1 MRIEPAKKKVSE
13 LFPIQGPI
21 RYDIPCFQRPYSW
34 SEEQID
40 QLFEDICTE
49 ESAYYAGNILVICDG
64 DNFSVID
71 GQQRLTTISLFLLAL
86 SDLFNERYSDV
97 ELAIEQKGLIKRQ
110 LFADGMYTCPRINLL
125 EKDAEIYSDLLRIS
139 LGEEVKGK
147 WGNRRLYQRFQHVRS
162 ILSEEFK
169 SFSAMND
176 FYQKLMEV
184 TLLRI
189 DVPDVTDA
197 FMVFSSLNSKGQ
209 PLTLVDLLKGEF
221 IGKATSAGYAEQ
233 MVLENWNEL
242 SEILSFGEDEM
253 SDRLA
258 TQFLLNNLDAFENET
273 GNSATKSKALS
284 RYQSILNEKYSAGV
298 DYLETLVRRAKVFS
312 RIVRPDL
319 CEEAD
324 SEELLLLVRLG
335 KLESTQAIPLLM
347 FFIQEMEVLK
357 LEQEHICQILN
368 ALIDFYVRRNI
379 VLTPKSS
386 NIRAKFLAVIRLVRK
401 EGVIGKEI
409 VDRAIG
415 VLEEMSASDE
425 QFKAALN
432 QPVYDKN
439 AATTRFVLID
449 IERRLGKSPIFDK
462 AHPDTLDE
470 YITPCKGKKKRPRWS
485 IEHILPE
492 GSLPECWVN
501 DLADGDVAQAKKIQ
515 DECVH
520 LFGNLTLTPYN
531 PELSQRP
538 FYSEETANKRDYK
551 DKKNGKYVGL
561 RIGLYLNESIP
572 DSDAGETIENKK
584 QWGPVDIGRRNDWF
598 VEMILKMYPLPSRRE
613 WD

>member
-13 LFPIQGPI
+13 LFPIQGAI

-34 SEEQID
+34 SEEQIC
-40 QLFEDICTE
+40 QLLEDVCTE
-49 ESAYYAGNILVICDG
+49 DSGYYAGNILVICDG
-64 DNFSVID
+64 DDFSVID

-86 SDLFNERYSDV
+86 SDLFRQYSDV
-97 ELAIEQKGLIKRQ
+97 ELAIENKGFIKRQ
-110 LFADGMYTCPRINLL
+110 LFSDGMYTCPRINLL

-139 LGEEVKGK
+139 LGEELKGK
-147 WGNRRLYQRFQHVRS
+147 WGNRRLYQRFQYVRNT
-162 ILSEEFK
+162 LSEEFQ
-169 SFSAMND
+169 SFSSMND

-221 IGKATSAGYAEQ
+221 IGKAASAGHTEKV
-233 MVLENWNEL
+233 VLDNWNEL
-242 SEILSFGEDEM
+242 SAILSFGEDEL
-253 SDRLA
+253 SERFA
-258 TQFLLNNLDAFENET
+258 TQFLLNNLDAFENEA

-284 RYQSILNEKYSAGV
+284 RYQSILNEKYAAGV
-298 DYLETLVRRAKVFS
+298 DYLDVLVRRSKVFA

-319 CEEAD
+319 CEEVD
-324 SEELLLLVRLG
+324 PEELSSLERLG

-347 FFIQEMEVLK
+347 FFIQEMSELG
-357 LEQEHICQILN
+357 LEQEHIYQILN

-386 NIRAKFLAVIRLVRK
+386 NIRAKFLALIRQIRK
-401 EGVIGKEI
+401 EGARGREI
-409 VDRAIG
+409 VDGVIN
-415 VLEEMSASDE
+415 VLEELSASDE

-439 AATTRFVLID
+439 AATARFVLID
-449 IERRLGKSPIFDK
+449 IERRLGGSPIFDK

-470 YITPCKGKKKRPRWS
+470 YITSRKGKKKHPRWS

-492 GSLPECWVN
+492 GNLPECWVN
-501 DLADGDVAQAKKIQ
+501 DLADGDAAQAKKTQ
-515 DECVH
+515 DEYVH

-531 PELSQRP
+531 PELSQKP
-538 FYSEETANKRDYK
+538 FYSEEAANKRDYK
-551 DKKNGKYVGL
+551 DKQNGKYVGL

-572 DSDAGETIENKK
+572 DGGAGETIDSKR
-584 QWGPVDIGRRNDWF
+584 QWGPRDIRRRNDWF
-598 VEMILKMYPLPSRRE
+598 VETTLKLYPLPSKGAQN
-613 WD
+613 

>member
-13 LFPIQGPI
+13 LFPIQGAI

-34 SEEQID
+34 SEEQIH
-40 QLFEDICTE
+40 QLFEDIRTE
-49 ESAYYAGNILVICDG
+49 DLGYYAGNILVVCDG
-64 DNFSVID
+64 DNSSVID

-86 SDLFNERYSDV
+86 ADNFWKYPDDV
-97 ELAIEQKGLIKRQ
+97 LAAVDRADIQRQ
-110 LFADGMYTCPRINLL
+110 LFVDKACTRPRINLL
-125 EKDAEIYSDLLRIS
+125 EKDAEIYSDLLRYS
-139 LGEEVKGK
+139 LGNKPKGK
-147 WGNRRLYQRFQHVRS
+147 WGNRRLCQRFQYVGRL
-162 ILSEEFK
+162 LSEEFA
-169 SFSAMND
+169 SPQSMDD

-184 TLLRI
+184 MLLRI
-189 DVPDVTDA
+189 DVPDVADA

-209 PLTLVDLLKGEF
+209 PLTLIDLLKGEF

-233 MVLENWNEL
+233 VVLENWNEL

-253 SDRLA
+253 SDRFA

-273 GNSATKSKALS
+273 GNSATKSKALP

-319 CEEAD
+319 CEEAGT
-324 SEELLLLVRLG
+324 EELLLLERLG
-335 KLESTQAIPLLM
+335 KLESTQTIPLLM
-347 FFIQEMEVLK
+347 FFIQEMDELG

-401 EGVIGKEI
+401 EGIIGKEI
-409 VDRAIG
+409 IDRAIS

-470 YITPCKGKKKRPRWS
+470 YITPRKGKKKHPRWS
-485 IEHILPE
+485 IEHIMPE
-492 GSLPECWVN
+492 GSLPKCWVN
-501 DLADGDVAQAKKIQ
+501 DLADGDAAQAKKMQ

-531 PELSQRP
+531 PELSQKP
-538 FYSEETANKRDYK
+538 FYSEGAANKRDYK
-551 DKKNGKYVGL
+551 DKQNGKYVGL

-572 DSDAGETIENKK
+572 DSEAGETIENKK
-584 QWGPVDIGRRNDWF
+584 QWGPVDIRRRNDWF
-598 VEMILKMYPLPSRRE
+598 VETILKMYPLPSKRAQN
-613 WD
+613 